1 MKNTFF
7 TLLLIS
13 LLSLS
18 SCFTMGYTYTG
29 NVFQKCIG
37 LSKNEIVRT
46 YGAPDRILDDGA
58 GGSILVYEQLSQ
70 TTISAANGASYG
82 RSSTVGAAVYGNGGI
97 IGASDTRA
105 GQVSSMNGISHTIIN
120 KSFLN
125 IFINSQN
132 TVYDFKSNYGALYN
146 TSRCYDKKAT
156 KTALWCCGIFATPF
170 LIIAIPIA
178 ISAKKKAVKNGEICN

>member
-1 MKNTFF
+1 MKNIFF

-18 SCFTMGYTYTG
+18 SCFTTGYTYSG

-37 LSKNEIVRT
+37 MSKNEIVRT

-97 IGASDTRA
+97 IGASETRA

-120 KSFLN
+120 KRFLN
-125 IFINSQN
+125 MFINSQN

-146 TSRCYDKKAT
+146 TSRCYDRKTTTMWVVMGAIFFSPSLIVTIPLTNSKRHKAER
-156 KTALWCCGIFATPF
+156 
-170 LIIAIPIA
+170 
-178 ISAKKKAVKNGEICN
+178 NGEICN